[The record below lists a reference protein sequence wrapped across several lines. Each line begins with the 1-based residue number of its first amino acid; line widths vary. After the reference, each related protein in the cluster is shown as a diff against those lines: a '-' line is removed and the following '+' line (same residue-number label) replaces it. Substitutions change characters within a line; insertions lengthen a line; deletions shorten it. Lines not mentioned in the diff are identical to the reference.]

1 MLDPGSFRDKSGF
14 VIIEKNNVLRIINK
28 SYADN
33 YEKFIKSGLYNL
45 LLDHQ
50 KINSHKE
57 FKTKKVYSDD
67 QYAVLETEKIPFI
80 SYPFEWSFNQF
91 KEAALFTLE
100 IQKQCLE
107 YGMLL
112 KDASPYNVQ
121 FLNNKPIFIDI
132 LSFEKVKNKNY
143 TWKAYN
149 QFSEMFLSPL
159 ILMSC
164 IDLKFNCLL
173 KEYINGIP
181 NDLLI
186 KLLPIRKKMNPFI
199 FTNYLIKSKAVA
211 FEKKINIPISV
222 ISKKQQISI
231 ISYLESFIKKIKVN
245 SEQSEWENYYLNSHD
260 EKYHIY
266 KEKIF
271 KGFIN
276 KIDYTVCLDIGCN
289 DGKYSRILAES
300 AKRVYSIDFDSK
312 CINRNYKINKE
323 LKIKNITSLI
333 VDIVNPSSSIGWLN
347 RERKSFF
354 DRLEQSN
361 LIVALALM
369 HHIINLNI
377 PLKFLLEVFRKTDK
391 YVIVEYVPFSDPMSQ
406 IIFSTRGD
414 DFEYISQNDFETEIQ
429 KDFNILEQ
437 ENISSSKRVLYLL
450 EKK

>member
-211 FEKKINIPISV
+211 FEKKN
-222 ISKKQQISI
+222 
-231 ISYLESFIKKIKVN
+231 
-245 SEQSEWENYYLNSHD
+245 
-260 EKYHIY
+260 
-266 KEKIF
+266 
-271 KGFIN
+271 
-276 KIDYTVCLDIGCN
+276 
-289 DGKYSRILAES
+289 
-300 AKRVYSIDFDSK
+300 
-312 CINRNYKINKE
+312 
-323 LKIKNITSLI
+323 
-333 VDIVNPSSSIGWLN
+333 
-347 RERKSFF
+347 
-354 DRLEQSN
+354 
-361 LIVALALM
+361 
-369 HHIINLNI
+369 
-377 PLKFLLEVFRKTDK
+377 
-391 YVIVEYVPFSDPMSQ
+391 
-406 IIFSTRGD
+406 
-414 DFEYISQNDFETEIQ
+414 
-429 KDFNILEQ
+429 
-437 ENISSSKRVLYLL
+437 
-450 EKK
+450 